1 MFFRKKNVKSNIKQV
16 ISVTYMCDLKGIC
29 MISTRRQQHL
39 VPHTNTL
46 GNLWKSSK
54 HLWDV
59 LVMFRTVG
67 TSSKLNWKPG
77 GVTPI
82 YYLYGYVPPNGV
94 LILKLVIQNRVS
106 ISEAFSR
113 TGEKKLWIT
122 ALSSACLS
130 SACSILLLIMK
141 KHLFDV

>member
-1 MFFRKKNVKSNIKQV
+1 MFFQKKNVKSNIKKV

-39 VPHTNTL
+39 VQHTNTL

-67 TSSKLNWKPG
+67 ASSKLNWKPG
-77 GVTPI
+77 GGGGGGVGVKPI

-94 LILKLVIQNRVS
+94 LILKLV
-106 ISEAFSR
+106 
-113 TGEKKLWIT
+113 KKLAGI
-122 ALSSACLS
+122 
-130 SACSILLLIMK
+130 
-141 KHLFDV
+141 

>member
-16 ISVTYMCDLKGIC
+16 ISVTYMCNLKGIC
-29 MISTRRQQHL
+29 MISTRRQHL
-39 VPHTNTL
+39 VLHTNTL

-77 GVTPI
+77 AGGGGRVTPI

-122 ALSSACLS
+122 ALSSA
-130 SACSILLLIMK
+130 LIVADYEEA
-141 KHLFDV
+141 FI

>member
-1 MFFRKKNVKSNIKQV
+1 M
-16 ISVTYMCDLKGIC
+16 ISVTYMCNLKGMCIC

-77 GVTPI
+77 GGGGGLLPYITYTGMCHPTGSWFWSSWFRT
-82 YYLYGYVPPNGV
+82 GYPFQRRFLEPGKKIVDHSFIFC
-94 LILKLVIQNRVS
+94 LIVADYE
-106 ISEAFSR
+106 EAFIWCISR
-113 TGEKKLWIT
+113 KNKEI
-122 ALSSACLS
+122 S
-130 SACSILLLIMK
+130 
-141 KHLFDV
+141 F

>member
-1 MFFRKKNVKSNIKQV
+1 
-16 ISVTYMCDLKGIC
+16 

-54 HLWDV
+54 HLWDT

-77 GVTPI
+77 GGGGGSSHILPI
-82 YYLYGYVPPNGV
+82 RVRATQRGLDFEARDLEQGIHFRGV
-94 LILKLVIQNRVS
+94 
-106 ISEAFSR
+106 F
-113 TGEKKLWIT
+113 
-122 ALSSACLS
+122 
-130 SACSILLLIMK
+130 
-141 KHLFDV
+141 

>member
-1 MFFRKKNVKSNIKQV
+1 MFFRKKNLKSNIKKV
-16 ISVTYMCDLKGIC
+16 ISVTYMCHLKVIC

-39 VPHTNTL
+39 VLHTNTL

-59 LVMFRTVG
+59 LLMLRTVG
-67 TSSKLNWKPG
+67 TSSKLNWKPGGGEG

-113 TGEKKLWIT
+113 TGEENCGSRLY
-122 ALSSACLS
+122 LRLVC
-130 SACSILLLIMK
+130 LLLV
-141 KHLFDV
+141 LSCC

>member
-1 MFFRKKNVKSNIKQV
+1 
-16 ISVTYMCDLKGIC
+16 MCNLKGIC

-77 GVTPI
+77 GRGGGGGGYSHILPI
-82 YYLYGYVPPNGV
+82 RVCATQRGLDFEARDLEQGIHFRGV
-94 LILKLVIQNRVS
+94 
-106 ISEAFSR
+106 F
-113 TGEKKLWIT
+113 
-122 ALSSACLS
+122 
-130 SACSILLLIMK
+130 
-141 KHLFDV
+141 

>member
-1 MFFRKKNVKSNIKQV
+1 MFFRKKNLKSNIKQV
-16 ISVTYMCDLKGIC
+16 ISVTYMCDLKVIC

-39 VPHTNTL
+39 VLHTNTL

-59 LVMFRTVG
+59 LVMLRTVG

-77 GVTPI
+77 GGGGVTPT

-106 ISEAFSR
+106 ISEVFSR
-113 TGEKKLWIT
+113 TGEKNCGSRLY
-122 ALSSACLS
+122 LRLVC
-130 SACSILLLIMK
+130 LLLV
-141 KHLFDV
+141 LSCC

>member
-77 GVTPI
+77 GGGGGVTPI
-82 YYLYGYVPPNGV
+82 YYLYEYVPPNGV
-94 LILKLVIQNRVS
+94 LILKLVIQNRIS

-113 TGEKKLWIT
+113 MGEKNCGSRLY
-122 ALSSACLS
+122 
-130 SACSILLLIMK
+130 LLLV
-141 KHLFDV
+141 LSCC

>member
-1 MFFRKKNVKSNIKQV
+1 MFFRKKYVKSNIKQV
-16 ISVTYMCDLKGIC
+16 ISVTYMCNLKGIC

-67 TSSKLNWKPG
+67 ASSKLNWKPG
-77 GVTPI
+77 GGGGGGYSHILPI
-82 YYLYGYVPPNGV
+82 RVCATQRGLDFEARDLEQGIHFRGV
-94 LILKLVIQNRVS
+94 FQNR
-106 ISEAFSR
+106 
-113 TGEKKLWIT
+113 GKKLWIT
-122 ALSSACLS
+122 ALSSA
-130 SACSILLLIMK
+130 LIVADYEEA
-141 KHLFDV
+141 FI